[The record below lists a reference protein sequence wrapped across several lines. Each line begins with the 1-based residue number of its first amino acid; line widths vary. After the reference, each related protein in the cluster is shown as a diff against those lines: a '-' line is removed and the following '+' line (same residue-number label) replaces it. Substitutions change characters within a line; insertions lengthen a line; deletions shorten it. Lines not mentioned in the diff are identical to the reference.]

1 MAAALGVGNAVAQ
14 CEQFATKHKVL
25 QSSYANYLGVEEAGK
40 ELILYAV
47 GDDALAPL
55 KKQYIG
61 FGDTTILSMLD
72 HLRQKTA
79 IRMTTV
85 QKYEY
90 KNAGFNAPWD
100 PTTSITAYFTSLDRF
115 QISLRD
121 RGIATSDAKKTM
133 VAGAQM
139 WNSEMFTE
147 DQMLSRENKPAID
160 QTWPNLQTYFTKK
173 WLERKQYSAMT
184 AKQSHFKEAA
194 LLAREKLLRKRK
206 VRPKQCSLRCCKN
219 STTSK

>member
-1 MAAALGVGNAVAQ
+1 M
-14 CEQFATKHKVL
+14 
-25 QSSYANYLGVEEAGK
+25 EEAGK

-47 GDDALAPL
+47 GNSAPAPL

-61 FGDTTILSMLD
+61 FGGTTILSILD
-72 HLRQKTA
+72 HLHQKTA

-100 PTTSITAYFTSLDRF
+100 LTTSITAYFTSLKCF
-115 QISLRD
+115 QISLGN

-133 VAGAQM
+133 ATGTQM

-147 DQMLSRENKPAID
+147 DQMLSWENKPAIN

-173 WLERKQYSAMT
+173 WLEWKQYLAMM

-194 LLAREKLLRKRK
+194 LLPGKQLPWKRK
-206 VRPKQCSLRCCKN
+206 VRPKQCSSQCCKN
-219 STTSK
+219 STTSKCQQWQLPTRPTWTP